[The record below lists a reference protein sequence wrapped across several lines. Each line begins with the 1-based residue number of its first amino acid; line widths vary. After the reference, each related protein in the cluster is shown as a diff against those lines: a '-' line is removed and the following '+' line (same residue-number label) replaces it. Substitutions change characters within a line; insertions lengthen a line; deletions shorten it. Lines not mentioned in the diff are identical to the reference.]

1 MPRNERR
8 NSANASYMIAT
19 ARELFAAANRLLS
32 LERPHA
38 LPAQILFT
46 LSIEV
51 MLKAA
56 SQIERRSYLAT
67 HNLMG
72 LFNDLP
78 PELRSKVVAEYD
90 HLAAVGVAEHAGVS
104 FEERLQRLSNDFVE
118 ARYAF
123 ENPPEPSHFQYFELP
138 DFLANVIWRGLAGVF
153 RKVPNARV
161 IQTPVAPSGS
171 EFTRYGPPPEE
182 EA

>member
-1 MPRNERR
+1 MPKNDRR
-8 NSANASYMIAT
+8 SANPSYMIAT
-19 ARELFAAANRLLS
+19 ARELSGAAYHLLS
-32 LERPHA
+32 LERPNA
-38 LPAQILFT
+38 LPAQILFA

-67 HNLMG
+67 HNLMR

-78 PELRSKVVAEYD
+78 PEARSKVVAQYD
-90 HLAAVGVAEHAGVS
+90 HLAAIGVAEHADVP
-104 FEERLQRLSNDFVE
+104 FEDRLQRLSNDFVE

-123 ENPPEPSHFQYFELP
+123 ESPPEPGQFQYFEVP
-138 DFLANVIWRGLAGVF
+138 DLLANVIWRGLVGVF

-161 IQTPVAPSGS
+161 VQSPIAPSGS
-171 EFTRYGPPPEE
+171 EFTRYGPAPEE
-182 EA
+182 ET